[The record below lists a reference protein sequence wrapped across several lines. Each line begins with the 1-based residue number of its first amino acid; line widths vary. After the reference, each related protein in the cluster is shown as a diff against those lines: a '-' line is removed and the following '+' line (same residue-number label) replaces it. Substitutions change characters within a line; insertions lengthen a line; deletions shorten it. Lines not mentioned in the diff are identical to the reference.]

1 MTRLT
6 FLFISFFFF
15 SAVVY
20 PQQPAFSFINF
31 DTNEG
36 LGEKFIYSMTQDDF
50 GSIWL
55 GTGSGLYRF
64 NGKYFDKMTSTEDRP
79 GRQINNI
86 LQTVYKDTHGKLWL
100 SSINALQIYDIPQ
113 NRFTSFNYQI
123 PINAQV
129 VEAFINAFHRDSK
142 GNFWIG
148 TREGYWFRYD
158 ESKQTCVPFIPKN
171 PKLDQNSKFVAKL
184 IETENGKMWALT
196 FNGLF
201 EFDASGSIIAHFDA
215 NSKNE
220 FSDGYYDAKN
230 QCIWLA
236 AGFDGIA
243 RFDLKNQKFT
253 FHPLLEQS
261 THNHNAA
268 NYVTT
273 ITPKNETEIW
283 FGANNL
289 GVYNLITHSFYTIPE
304 SYKDEFSFKTAPIA
318 RLYKDA
324 EKNLWIPSFKGLSM
338 LPWQNQQIQTIPL
351 FNEKASYTVE
361 PYGVIDYK
369 DHDYLIANNTSN
381 GLLWWQTHSRK
392 LSVIENPFFKGKY
405 RALEG
410 IIAVVKNSKNE
421 IYAASENHLFI
432 LNQLKNQLIPI
443 ELTFENG
450 IKFQNITRMVMDAQ
464 DNLYLYAPNN
474 GFYYVDIAGKKAT
487 HFNLTDIDPQSKDNA
502 SNLIA
507 PRFKDSQNR
516 MWFTMTQGVY
526 VCDKNQKYT
535 HLATQK
541 ALNTGASIVQSI
553 DILEYDKN
561 NYWIT
566 TIDNGIFNLIL
577 NNKESKLYNYTSKNS
592 GLPSDYCN
600 RIIKDEKGYLW
611 IGTLNGLARFNP
623 KTQKV
628 ETVLNKQNGLYDHS
642 AAQIM
647 NLLPNGE
654 LIINYFGAL
663 SVLDVKNYQFN
674 SHKPNIQLASI
685 AALDQPLSLF
695 NQKSLTLKH
704 FQNFITIN
712 WNTNVYNNF
721 NQSKSAYRLT
731 PFQDEWIET
740 TQNSVTFSNLK
751 SGTYTFQ
758 VKACNNDGIWGNPI
772 AYTIIIR
779 PPFWKTGWFFTL
791 LSLLIGG
798 VLYAFY
804 YYKLQKIKS
813 EEKLKARFTQ
823 DLAQIEMKALRAQM
837 NPHFIFNSLNS
848 IQKFILKNDTFAAS
862 QYLTK
867 FSKLIRLILDHSNQH
882 YIQLSQEIEQLKLYT
897 EIEALRFDQ
906 QFDYTFEID
915 PNLKSE
921 LLYIPSMIIQT
932 YIENAIWHGLLH
944 KEDRGTLKITFEN
957 CRENCIRVSI
967 EDNGIGREK
976 AQQLKSKQVLKKKSY
991 GMEITHN
998 RIEILNKIENENT
1011 VCHVQDLKDEMGNP
1025 LGTRVELTI
1034 PLKKS
1039 YHD

>member
-1 MTRLT
+1 MTRFT
-6 FLFISFFFF
+6 FISLLFLTK
-15 SAVVY
+15 VVFA
-20 PQQPAFSFINF
+20 QQPTFSFINF
-31 DTNEG
+31 DAKEG

-64 NGKYFDKMTSTEDRP
+64 NGKYFDKINSTEDRP

-86 LQTVYKDTHGKLWL
+86 LQTVYKDTNGKLWL
-100 SSINALQIYDIPQ
+100 SSINTIQIYDIP
-113 NRFTSFNYQI
+113 NHAFTSFNDQN
-123 PINAQV
+123 PINTQV
-129 VEAFINAFHRDSK
+129 IDAFVNAFYRDTK

-158 ESKQTCVPFIPKN
+158 ESKQTCVPFIPKD
-171 PKLDQNSKFVAKL
+171 PKLNQNSKFVAKL
-184 IETENGKMWALT
+184 IETENGNMWALT

-201 EFDASGSIIAHFDA
+201 EFDASGKISAHFGS
-215 NSKNE
+215 NSNNE
-220 FSDGYYDAKN
+220 FSDGYYDPIN

-236 AGFDGIA
+236 AGFEGIA
-243 RFDLKNQKFT
+243 KFDLQQKKFS
-253 FHPLLEQS
+253 FHPLIEKNSKNQ
-261 THNHNAA
+261 NPA

-273 ITPKNETEIW
+273 IIPKNETEIW
-283 FGANNL
+283 FGASNL
-289 GVYNLITHSFYTIPE
+289 GVYNKVTHSFYTIPQ
-304 SYKDEFSFKTAPIA
+304 SYQDEFSFKTAPIA
-318 RLYKDA
+318 RLYKDT
-324 EKNLWIPSFKGLSM
+324 EQNLWIPSFKGLSM
-338 LPWQNQQIQTIPL
+338 LPWQNQQIKTINL
-351 FNEKASYTVE
+351 FNQLGNYTVE
-361 PYGVIDYK
+361 PYGVIAYK
-369 DHDYLIANNTSN
+369 DNDYLIANNTSN
-381 GLLWWQTHSRK
+381 GLLWWQAHTQK
-392 LSVIENPFFKGKY
+392 LSVIENPFHLGKY
-405 RALEG
+405 KDLKG
-410 IIAVVKNSKNE
+410 IVAVVKNSKNE
-421 IYAASENHLFI
+421 IYGVSDDHLFI
-432 LNQLKNQLIPI
+432 LNQIKNQLIPI
-443 ELTFENG
+443 NLSMENG
-450 IKFQNITRMVMDAQ
+450 TKLQNITRMVVDEQ

-474 GFYYVDIAGKKAT
+474 GFYFVDISSKKVK
-487 HFNLTDIDPQSKDNA
+487 HFNLTDVDPNNKDNA

-507 PRFKDSQNR
+507 PRLKDSQNR

-526 VCDKNQKYT
+526 VYDKNQKYT
-535 HLATQK
+535 HHATQK
-541 ALNTGASIVQSI
+541 AINTGASIVQSI

-566 TIDNGIFNLIL
+566 TIDNGVFNLIL
-577 NNKESKLYNYTSKNS
+577 NDKESKLYNYTSKNS

-647 NLLPNGE
+647 NLLPNGD
-654 LIINYFGAL
+654 LVINYFGAL
-663 SVLDVKNYQFN
+663 SVLNVKNYQFN
-674 SHKPNIQLASI
+674 LQKPKVHLI
-685 AALDQPLSLF
+685 AITALDKPLSFF
-695 NQKSLTLKH
+695 NQKSLTLKY
-704 FQNFITIN
+704 FQNFISIN
-712 WNTNVYNNF
+712 WNTDVYNNF
-721 NQSKSAYRLT
+721 NQSKSAYRLI
-731 PFQDEWIET
+731 PYQEEWIET
-740 TQNSVTFSNLK
+740 YENSVSLANLK
-751 SGTYTFQ
+751 NGAYTFQ
-758 VKACNNDGIWGNPI
+758 VKACNNDGIWGDPI
-772 AYTIIIR
+772 AYSLIIR
-779 PPFWKTGWFFTL
+779 PPFWKTWWFFTWL
-791 LSLLIGG
+791 AIIVGG

-813 EEKLKARFTQ
+813 EAKLKARFTQ

-921 LLYIPSMIIQT
+921 LLYIPSMIIQP

-944 KEDRGTLKITFEN
+944 KEDRGALKITFEN
-957 CRENCIRVSI
+957 CLENCIRVSI

-1011 VCHVQDLKDEMGNP
+1011 ICQVLDLKDVNGNP

-1034 PLKKS
+1034 PLKKQTNLNV
-1039 YHD
+1039 